1 MKISDL
7 QLRTLNGRKII
18 IFESKSGLG
27 IGGAHIEGVG
37 PVNATVMTIVSGKD
51 IIKNAVNLTNE
62 RRTTIKKDEY
72 YDAFEFTS
80 PVKGIAIL
88 DDESCKTLRAFRKA
102 EHEAFKANAKELAKA
117 KEARLEAKYPG
128 IKELQKAYS
137 EVDYYHEQLYRAMA
151 DEYNDGVNMPR
162 PPKSDI
168 DELSAKYPRA
178 AMYLKADS
186 YSTAENYDKASAGDK
201 AKKLLDEGGSI
212 EDAQKILG
220 NWLPASA
227 YWD

>member
-1 MKISDL
+1 M
-7 QLRTLNGRKII
+7 
-18 IFESKSGLG
+18 
-27 IGGAHIEGVG
+27 V
-37 PVNATVMTIVSGKD
+37 
-51 IIKNAVNLTNE
+51 
-62 RRTTIKKDEY
+62 
-72 YDAFEFTS
+72 
-80 PVKGIAIL
+80 
-88 DDESCKTLRAFRKA
+88 
-102 EHEAFKANAKELAKA
+102 
-117 KEARLEAKYPG
+117 
-128 IKELQKAYS
+128 
-137 EVDYYHEQLYRAMA
+137 